1 MFADFFVR
9 KIDTIRSQL
18 HLATVDN
25 LLGFESSCETVEKL
39 EYFSSVSEHQIENI
53 IRLTNNKSCELD
65 PIPTWLL
72 KQCIPALL
80 PIITKIV
87 NLSLHDAF
95 VPTLFKK
102 AFLTPILKNISLS
115 TDEENSFRPISN
127 LSYVSKLIE
136 KVVDTQLTNH
146 IQEHNLDE
154 SLQSAYKKHHSTETA
169 WVRLHNDILSELD
182 DNKTVLLVSLDVS
195 AAFDTIDHSILL
207 RLLES
212 RLGVSGQCLN
222 WFRSY
227 LSDRT
232 TRVIIDGKRSDIK
245 RVNFGVPQGS
255 VLGPKLFTLYILPLG
270 DIARKHNVQFHI
282 YADDCQLYIS
292 FKYENRL
299 ETIDRMES
307 LMHDIKT
314 WMTKNMVKLN
324 DDKTKFLVLTGPRRD
339 CSDFPCLSIENESI
353 VKSESVTLLG
363 VELDDK
369 LTLKSHVRNVA
380 KSCFFKLRNM
390 RKIRKCITEDAAK
403 IMVHSMITSRL
414 DYCNAIL
421 YGLPNCDLDRLYSVQ
436 KLAAR
441 LITGTR
447 KYDHIT
453 PVLERLHWLPV
464 KKRIEYKIL
473 LLVFKCL
480 QGTAPEYLS
489 ELLKKRE
496 NKGTRADDKNL
507 LVIPRFK
514 KVTQGGRCFG
524 RSGPTLW
531 NNLPDSLRLETSFSI
546 FKRRLKTH
554 FFELSYK

>member
-1 MFADFFVR
+1 
-9 KIDTIRSQL
+9 
-18 HLATVDN
+18 
-25 LLGFESSCETVEKL
+25 
-39 EYFSSVSEHQIENI
+39 
-53 IRLTNNKSCELD
+53 
-65 PIPTWLL
+65 
-72 KQCIPALL
+72 
-80 PIITKIV
+80 
-87 NLSLHDAF
+87 
-95 VPTLFKK
+95 
-102 AFLTPILKNISLS
+102 
-115 TDEENSFRPISN
+115 
-127 LSYVSKLIE
+127 
-136 KVVDTQLTNH
+136 
-146 IQEHNLDE
+146 
-154 SLQSAYKKHHSTETA
+154 
-169 WVRLHNDILSELD
+169 
-182 DNKTVLLVSLDVS
+182 
-195 AAFDTIDHSILL
+195 
-207 RLLES
+207 
-212 RLGVSGQCLN
+212 
-222 WFRSY
+222 
-227 LSDRT
+227 
-232 TRVIIDGKRSDIK
+232 
-245 RVNFGVPQGS
+245 
-255 VLGPKLFTLYILPLG
+255 
-270 DIARKHNVQFHI
+270 
-282 YADDCQLYIS
+282 
-292 FKYENRL
+292 
-299 ETIDRMES
+299 
-307 LMHDIKT
+307 MHDIKT

-353 VKSESVTLLG
+353 VNSESVTLLG

-380 KSCFFKLRNM
+380 KSCFFKLHNM

-403 IMVHSMITSRL
+403 IMVHSMITLRL

-441 LITGTR
+441 LITGIR

-464 KKRIEYKIL
+464 EKRIEYKIP

-489 ELLKKRE
+489 ELLKKCE

-507 LVIPRFK
+507 LVIPRLK

-554 FFELSYK
+554 FF